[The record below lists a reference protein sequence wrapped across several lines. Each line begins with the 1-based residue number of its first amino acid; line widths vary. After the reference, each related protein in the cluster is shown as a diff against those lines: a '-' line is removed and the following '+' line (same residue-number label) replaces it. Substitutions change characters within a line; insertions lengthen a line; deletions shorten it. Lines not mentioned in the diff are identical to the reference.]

1 MMKYLPT
8 ANLLIKVFHGLTC
21 FSIVPTEEATR
32 VKTNI
37 RSSINICNAQPNST
51 DVKSVSEFID
61 FVSTDPNHARDVVE
75 KGTTDGTKGM
85 SKEDVNFF
93 KSVHPVNSDSA
104 SHIEEIVMNANL
116 VLNGKM
122 AKFNKALKTFSEIIT
137 TILGFAIT
145 IVPFF
150 I

>member
-1 MMKYLPT
+1 
-8 ANLLIKVFHGLTC
+8 
-21 FSIVPTEEATR
+21 
-32 VKTNI
+32 
-37 RSSINICNAQPNST
+37 
-51 DVKSVSEFID
+51 
-61 FVSTDPNHARDVVE
+61 
-75 KGTTDGTKGM
+75 M

-104 SHIEEIVMNANL
+104 AHIEEIVANANL

-137 TILGFAIT
+137 TILGFVIVM
-145 IVPFF
+145 VPFF